1 MRVFIPFLRNFVEL
15 RIADS
20 IVIFLR
26 KSDNRQNIL
35 LSTDPTVKEKK
46 FGKEKEIKNVKLYKH
61 PNPNSKKQRMS
72 LHVHTLTIRILL
84 RTKFT
89 IIGCLTKTTNG
100 K

>member
-1 MRVFIPFLRNFVEL
+1 MEL

-46 FGKEKEIKNVKLYKH
+46 FGKEKKIKNVKTRIV
-61 PNPNSKKQRMS
+61 KKQRMS
-72 LHVHTLTIRILL
+72 LHVHTLTIRNLL